1 MQLST
6 TEYGNVTVITIDDSL
21 DATTA
26 QQAGDYFAGE
36 IEGGKTNIVV
46 NLGGVTY
53 LSSAGIR
60 AILVA
65 MQQVR
70 TAGGD
75 LRLAGAAGNIL
86 NVVEISGLTKIMKTF
101 SSTDESVASYRSS

>member
-6 TEYGNVTVITIDDSL
+6 VEYGNVAVISIEDSL

-26 QQAGDYFAGE
+26 QQAGEYITSE
-36 IEGGKTNIVV
+36 IEDGKTNLVI

-60 AILVA
+60 AILTA

-75 LRLAGAAGNIL
+75 LRLAGAADNIL
-86 NVVEISGLTKIMKTF
+86 NVVEISGLTKIMKSF
-101 SSTDESVASYRSS
+101 SSTDESVASYGSS